1 MDPQEKPQVL
11 DPNMSE
17 PSRESRDSGSPAAQ
31 IPERGKLKD
40 RNQEEDLKDP
50 PSEEEDL
57 RDPPSE
63 EEEDQDM
70 EEEEKSPSAL
80 LEPST
85 LLWSGNLN
93 RKILLEQNPDSEE
106 GGEGSQV
113 TDPSRWRESMPEGER
128 WRDEVLKED
137 CWLADDEEEEDE
149 DTEVKSGKPAA
160 GFTPHITVLTQ
171 DPNPDE
177 IQGFPEKEAGPPA
190 EPGREEPLYREE
202 WEEDNKVYLC
212 EHVDRERL
220 GFVAS
225 TLVGGLL
232 FPLLV
237 WGGYALLP
245 FDPPVLRSAPL
256 RVIYTLRCAFFAM
269 IPIVLGVLVKGVAR
283 LRHCAL
289 KPLYLD
295 GQVDREVRVHGH
307 FVSESLALFLFY
319 FLQLGVLATY
329 VSQDL
334 VKLVPLLTIVFVFGR
349 LIYWLCLA
357 LGSSVRGMGFAFSFL
372 PMLVMLGANLYYMC
386 SSVGPDAIFDV
397 AVPTP
402 EPPPRMRWWF

>member
-1 MDPQEKPQVL
+1 MDQQDQAQVL
-11 DPNMSE
+11 DPNPN
-17 PSRESRDSGSPAAQ
+17 PSRDLQTKDPDPGSPAAQ
-31 IPERGKLKD
+31 ITEREEPKD
-40 RNQEEDLKDP
+40 PPSEEEDLKDP
-50 PSEEEDL
+50 PSEEE
-57 RDPPSE
+57 E
-63 EEEDQDM
+63 DM
-70 EEEEKSPSAL
+70 EQEEQSPSAR

-93 RKILLEQNPDSEE
+93 RKILLDQNREE
-106 GGEGSQV
+106 GAEGEEEGSQV
-113 TDPSRWRESMPEGER
+113 RGPSRWRESMPEGER
-128 WRDEVLKED
+128 WRDEELKED
-137 CWLADDEEEEDE
+137 CWLADDEEEDE
-149 DTEVKSGKPAA
+149 DAEGRSGK
-160 GFTPHITVLTQ
+160 ITVLTR
-171 DPNPDE
+171 DPDPDE
-177 IQGFPEKEAGPPA
+177 ILPEREVAAPA
-190 EPGREEPLYREE
+190 ERGRDE
-202 WEEDNKVYLC
+202 WEENDKVYLC
-212 EHVDRERL
+212 EHVDREKL

-225 TLVGGLL
+225 ALAGGLL

-245 FDPPVLRSAPL
+245 FDPPVLRGAPL
-256 RVIYTLRCAFFAM
+256 RVIYTLRCAFFAV

-295 GQVDREVRVHGH
+295 ARVDREVRVHGH

-319 FLQLGVLATY
+319 FLQLAVMATY

-357 LGSSVRGMGFAFSFL
+357 LGSSVRGMGFSFSFL

-402 EPPPRMRWWF
+402 EPPPRVRWWF